1 MRGRSEP
8 LVKEDEFG
16 KARIACNAQN
26 FKSTSLNFDFAELA
40 SWRDLAHEIEMAA
53 GALFPLI
60 SNACRLF
67 CMFFERCV
75 LHQSFKIS

>member
-1 MRGRSEP
+1 M
-8 LVKEDEFG
+8 KEDEFG
-16 KARIACNAQN
+16 KTRIACNAQN

-60 SNACRLF
+60 S
-67 CMFFERCV
+67 
-75 LHQSFKIS
+75 